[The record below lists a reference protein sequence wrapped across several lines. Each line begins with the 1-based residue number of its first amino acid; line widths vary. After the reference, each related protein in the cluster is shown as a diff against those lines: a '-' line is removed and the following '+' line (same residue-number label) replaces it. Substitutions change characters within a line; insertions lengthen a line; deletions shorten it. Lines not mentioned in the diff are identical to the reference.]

1 MKKINIISEAIY
13 KGKHKL
19 VNQGAFINMSD
30 LVGDIF
36 SCFNIQCCNGLLDS
50 KSDFF
55 IRKSSLI
62 YSRKKPGAN
71 WQSLNKLVLDVY
83 NCFTGT
89 TLCPGSR
96 SAQWWITTDVIRPA
110 KTVETINFTPIIEK
124 VLECCGI
131 MNKCIPLNFRAYAD
145 GWITAGI
152 TSKSDFLALLNAM
165 GNGSPVVS
173 NFAKQGDY
181 LAASIS
187 GAEILDFRFLA
198 SPRLFSIT
206 TLPVETTY
214 IDISGQGFNT
224 DNLDITAETLL
235 NGFLPKSYWNSSAQ
249 QTGDQPSGS
258 VQADLTTN
266 VTSVTF

>member
-1 MKKINIISEAIY
+1 MKRINIISETIY

-30 LVGDIF
+30 LMGEIF
-36 SCFNIQCCNGLLDS
+36 SCFGITCCNGLLAS

-55 IRKSSLI
+55 LRKSSLL
-62 YSRKKPGAN
+62 YGRKKPGAN

-89 TLCPGSR
+89 TLCPGRLSE
-96 SAQWWITTDVIRPA
+96 QWWITTDVIRPA

-124 VLECCGI
+124 VLACCGI
-131 MNKCIPLNFRAYAD
+131 INTCTPLNFRAYAE
-145 GWITAGI
+145 GWPTAGVA
-152 TSKSDFLALLNAM
+152 SEADFLALLVAM
-165 GNGSPVVS
+165 GNGTPVVS

-187 GAEILDFRFLA
+187 GAEILDFTFLA
-198 SPRLFSIT
+198 NPQLFSIT
-206 TLPVETTY
+206 TLPIETSY

-224 DNLDITAETLL
+224 DGLDILGGLFLQGT
-235 NGFLPKSYWNSSAQ
+235 LPKGTWNSSSQ
-249 QTGDQPSGS
+249 QTADQPSAG
-258 VQADLTTN
+258 VQADLTADVNT
-266 VTSVTF
+266 VTF